1 MATVTDTPIATSN
14 LVSILKFPQEGKT
27 PRESYLPFF
36 ESVCD
41 FAASKT
47 ASNQEF
53 GLLGAVLSIAQY
65 EIISPGVPF
74 LILVNPGPLDP
85 SANAAERRQHTADV
99 KDFETQQL
107 GLREVKQAMLV
118 QIHPHYVAPMC
129 QPVVRM
135 ANRSVQWIMQHS
147 LFEEYG
153 RLTPLEMAEITRGLD
168 HFYSPETQSLPEH
181 FANHLTAHNTAVAN
195 DTPFNERDKV
205 AKLRSSLFPCGLY
218 HLAIDAWAR
227 EFPTIGLQT
236 FENLRT
242 AIQIADNNRDRLATA
257 SAFGYGVAAAVR
269 PALTPVP
276 TPEYAL
282 ILEQL
287 AALAARIDKSESKA
301 QSSQPKKDAA
311 PYCYTHGLCAHS
323 SKECQTPGPNHNVN
337 ATAKNTMGG
346 AAAKRR
352 QRRN

>member
-1 MATVTDTPIATSN
+1 MAAVTDTPAHTSN
-14 LVSILKFPQEGKT
+14 LVTILKFPQEGKT

-41 FAASKT
+41 LAASKT

-74 LILVNPGPLDP
+74 VVLINPGPLNP
-85 SANAAERRQHTADV
+85 LANAAERRQHATEV

-107 GLREVKQAMLV
+107 GLREVKQSMLAA
-118 QIHPHYVAPMC
+118 IHPHYVAPMC

-135 ANRSVQWIMQHS
+135 ANRTVQWIMQES

-168 HFYSPETQSLPEH
+168 QFFSPETQSLPEH
-181 FANHLTAHNTAVAN
+181 FANHLTAHNTAIAN
-195 DTPFNERDKV
+195 DSPFNERDKV
-205 AKLRSSLFPCGLY
+205 AKLRSSLLPCGLY

-242 AIQIADNNRDRLATA
+242 AVQIADNNRDRLATA
-257 SAFGYGVAAAVR
+257 AVFGYGVAAAVR
-269 PALTPVP
+269 PAP
-276 TPEYAL
+276 TTMPSPEYAH
-282 ILEQL
+282 ILEQF
-287 AALAARIDKSESKA
+287 AALAARIDNSEAKLPPPPS
-301 QSSQPKKDAA
+301 KKDSQ
-311 PYCYTHGLCAHS
+311 YCHTHGMCAHS
-323 SKECQTPGPNHNVN
+323 SKDCRTPGPTHNVN
-337 ATAKNTMGG
+337 ATSRNTMGG

-352 QRRN
+352 QRRS